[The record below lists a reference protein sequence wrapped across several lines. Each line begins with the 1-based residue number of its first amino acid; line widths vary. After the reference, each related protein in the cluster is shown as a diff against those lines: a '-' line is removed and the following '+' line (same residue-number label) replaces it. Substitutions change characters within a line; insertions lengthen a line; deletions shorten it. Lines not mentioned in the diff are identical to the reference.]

1 MSAHWQLVLDEIPLR
16 FLFSRTPAQR
26 RVVLSTLDALKHDPY
41 AEPHFRSRDSVGRE
55 LSLRA
60 VRPFLLTYW
69 LDASVKE
76 VRVIDIE
83 LLTIQ

>member
-1 MSAHWQLVLDEIPLR
+1 MSTQWRLVLDEIPLR
-16 FLFSRTPAQR
+16 FLISRTPAQR
-26 RVVLSTLDALKHDPY
+26 RVLFAALDALKNDPS
-41 AEPHFRSRDSVGRE
+41 AEAHFRSRDSVGRE

-76 VRVIDIE
+76 VRVVDIE
-83 LLTIQ
+83 LLTI

>member
-16 FLFSRTPAQR
+16 FLFSRPAAQR
-26 RVVLSTLDALKHDPY
+26 RILFAALDALKLDPY
-41 AEPHFRSRDSVGRE
+41 AEPHFRSQDSAGRE

-60 VRPFLLTYW
+60 ARPFVFTYW